1 MHLVVNKIKSESKV
15 NRNLLI
21 TVLLNI
27 FISIAEL
34 IGGIL
39 SNSLALISDAIHNF
53 SDGLAI
59 AITYAS
65 QKISNKQSNQSN
77 TFGYKRIQILSALF
91 NAVTLIAICIFLLF
105 EAYQRFLNPE
115 PVQSVPMF
123 IVASIGLI
131 ANIIGVFLLKDK
143 GIIINEPSVV
153 AVNNKTGQILAIG
166 EEAKKMVGKTPSYIT
181 ATRPL
186 VNGVISD
193 FEVTEQMLKYFIEKA
208 SASSKKLFGIG
219 GFSRVIIGIPC
230 GVTEVE
236 RKAVRDAAK
245 NAGARTVFLIEEP
258 LASAIGAKLQIQE
271 AGGNFIVDIGGGT
284 TEVAVI
290 SLGGIVVSRSLRVA
304 GDKLNDDIIQFAQK
318 EYKLLIGERTA
329 EHIKISIGSA
339 MPSKEKKEMAMR
351 GRNLV
356 TGLPE
361 EVVIFNDDVQR
372 ALERSVRQIVSAIK
386 TTIEETP
393 PELLADV
400 MTDGI
405 FLAGGG
411 SMLKDLDVLISKET
425 KMPCKIVDDPLTSV
439 VRGAGIAL
447 ENIETLS
454 EVMSKDNEEEAF
466 T

>member
-1 MHLVVNKIKSESKV
+1 MAIDLG
-15 NRNLLI
+15 
-21 TVLLNI
+21 T
-27 FISIAEL
+27 A
-34 IGGIL
+34 
-39 SNSLALISDAIHNF
+39 NSLV
-53 SDGLAI
+53 
-59 AITYAS
+59 Y
-65 QKISNKQSNQSN
+65 
-77 TFGYKRIQILSALF
+77 
-91 NAVTLIAICIFLLF
+91 V
-105 EAYQRFLNPE
+105 
-115 PVQSVPMF
+115 
-123 IVASIGLI
+123 
-131 ANIIGVFLLKDK
+131 KDR

-166 EEAKKMVGKTPSYIT
+166 DEAKKMVGRTPSYIT

-208 SASSKKLFGIG
+208 VAGSKRMFGIFG
-219 GFSRVIIGIPC
+219 YSPRVIIGIPC

-245 NAGARTVFLIEEP
+245 SAGARTVFLIEEP
-258 LASAIGAKLQIQE
+258 LASAIGAKLPIQD

-290 SLGGIVVSRSLRVA
+290 SLGGIVAFRSLRVA

-329 EHIKISIGSA
+329 EYIKINIGSA
-339 MPSKEKKEMAMR
+339 IPSKEKKEMPMR

-361 EVVIFNDDVQR
+361 EVVVFNDDIQR
-372 ALERSVRQIVSAIK
+372 ALDRSVKQIVSAIK

-400 MTDGI
+400 MTNGI

-411 SMLKDLDVLISKET
+411 SMLRGLDVLISHET
-425 KMPCKIVDDPLTSV
+425 KMPCKIIDDPLTSV
-439 VRGAGIAL
+439 VRGCGLAL
-447 ENIETLS
+447 ENIDELAS
-454 EVMSKDNEEEAF
+454 LVEKDEEWGAPI
-466 T
+466 